1 MAGLISFLQ
10 CGHSNFI
17 EKFCLDA
24 FFAGDYLFE
33 GSDLKC
39 RGILVEQV
47 PTGGPVSVVL
57 SKEMDSLTHM
67 CRL

>member
-24 FFAGDYLFE
+24 FFAGGLVSE
-33 GSDLKC
+33 GSDLEC
-39 RGILVEQV
+39 RGILVEQA
-47 PTGGPVSVVL
+47 PTGGPVNVVFA
-57 SKEMDSLTHM
+57 EIMYPLTHM
-67 CRL
+67 CGL